1 MSGGWEI
8 KERER
13 NKPASFRKEF
23 PIQNDSGDDIL
34 ESLQY
39 PHDIRAVCKG
49 TGIAYIQDLSSHSVL
64 KLGNGNAIKYI
75 TVCFRSEFS
84 SWFTGNP

>member
-49 TGIAYIQDLSSHSVL
+49 TGIA
-64 KLGNGNAIKYI
+64 
-75 TVCFRSEFS
+75 
-84 SWFTGNP
+84 